1 MCIEEKLNQFQKE
14 IVYEFKD
21 KALLCLALT
30 HPSFHE
36 SQASAPTNQR
46 LEFLG
51 DSVLSFILTDELYHR
66 FPYSDEGHLTQQR
79 ASLIRGKTLS
89 ALAQQINIH
98 DYILLSQSERKINGH
113 LRESTLEDAMEA
125 LIGAIYLDGGID
137 SARNLIIE
145 WITRLKGEI
154 EENIPNHNPKGE
166 LQEWV
171 QENMPNS
178 KIRYRIINENGPAH
192 NKHFDAEILIDGSS
206 YGVGS
211 GKSKKAAES
220 HAAFIALDALPGS
233 SNERK
238 KEKS

>member
-1 MCIEEKLNQFQKE
+1 MTVEEKITQFQKE
-14 IVYEFKD
+14 IAYEFND

-36 SQASAPTNQR
+36 SQASGPTNQR

-66 FPYSDEGHLTQQR
+66 FPHSGEGHLTQQR
-79 ASLIRGKTLS
+79 ASLIRGETLS
-89 ALAQQINIH
+89 ALARQIKIH
-98 DYILLSQSERKINGH
+98 DYILLSQSEKKINGH

-171 QENMPNS
+171 QENMPNT
-178 KIRYRIINENGPAH
+178 KIRYRIINESGPAH

-206 YGVGS
+206 LGVGS

-220 HAAFIALDALPGS
+220 RAAFLALDVLPS
-233 SNERK
+233 LSNEQKR
-238 KEKS
+238 EES